1 MLLLLLFCFRA
12 KGYFSQ
18 SELGGETRVAHLR
31 NGVDQCKPTGER
43 SWGQGPSRAFFPSL
57 PNGISFLFEM
67 WSHQAVM
74 AVADP
79 ELLCSPDPPA
89 SASCAPTL
97 SPPLLFL
104 V

>member
-57 PNGISFLFEM
+57 PKGISLFFLRCGLTRQSWLWLTQSSSAALILQPQPPVPQPFL
-67 WSHQAVM
+67 H
-74 AVADP
+74 
-79 ELLCSPDPPA
+79 LCFS
-89 SASCAPTL
+89 
-97 SPPLLFL
+97 
-104 V
+104 